1 MAKVYFKDIFQKI
14 SDKTSNLK
22 KEVSAF
28 LSQNYPD
35 LFLSTIQLFCF
46 TRVEYSKIAAY
57 KPIQEEILNEV
68 SKYPGIDAIVVS
80 GKRVP
85 VFEKILSKYQ
95 DRTVEVYMGT
105 IAERIT
111 SAAS

>member
-1 MAKVYFKDIFQKI
+1 MKKMAKLYFKDIFQKI

-68 SKYPGIDAIVVS
+68 SKYPGIDS

-95 DRTVEVYMGT
+95 DLTVEVYMGT